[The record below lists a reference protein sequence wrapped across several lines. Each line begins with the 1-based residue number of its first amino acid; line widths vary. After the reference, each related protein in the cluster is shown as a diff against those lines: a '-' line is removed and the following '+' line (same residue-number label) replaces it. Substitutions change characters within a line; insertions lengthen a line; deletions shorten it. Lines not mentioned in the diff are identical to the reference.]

1 MSDQRHDF
9 SALYRLLVAEKLPT
23 FKLGGL
29 VGELLTAVARNIII
43 RFFKGKELQKRYKLS
58 S

>member
-1 MSDQRHDF
+1 
-9 SALYRLLVAEKLPT
+9 LYRLLVAEKLPT